1 MLLVSLL
8 SHFRNSSEISKAWN
22 NHKQSYV
29 IIYHEISVEL
39 LKIKN
44 KDVNVVPQHEA
55 AHVSISKKKKK
66 KRKEREM
73 YSFSWVTATLQL
85 NETEKQWKM
94 NAHNNPPH

>member
-1 MLLVSLL
+1 M
-8 SHFRNSSEISKAWN
+8 
-22 NHKQSYV
+22 

-66 KRKEREM
+66 GERDAFIQLSYCHSTAEWDRETVKDECPQQSTTLSEM
-73 YSFSWVTATLQL
+73 EWEAL
-85 NETEKQWKM
+85 
-94 NAHNNPPH
+94 